1 MGKNSFRKEI
11 VENADLHKPV
21 LKKIMTAQEQCLK
34 YNFVTP
40 LMFFKGAVL
49 GLRHLLAT
57 ESPLKMMKNV
67 FYFTENAL
75 FVLKIFSF
83 GHVAKR
89 LDKKG
94 KVLLQL
100 L

>member
-11 VENADLHKPV
+11 VENAYLHKPV
-21 LKKIMTAQEQCLK
+21 LKKIMTTQEQCLK
-34 YNFVTP
+34 HNFVTP

-75 FVLKIFSF
+75 FVLNIFSF

-94 KVLLQL
+94 KVLRQL

>member
-1 MGKNSFRKEI
+1 MGKNSFRKESI
-11 VENADLHKPV
+11 ENADLHKPV
-21 LKKIMTAQEQCLK
+21 LKKIMTAQEQRVK
-34 YNFVTP
+34 NNFVAP

-75 FVLKIFSF
+75 FVLKIFTFWSCT
-83 GHVAKR
+83 KTT
-89 LDKKG
+89 
-94 KVLLQL
+94 
-100 L
+100 